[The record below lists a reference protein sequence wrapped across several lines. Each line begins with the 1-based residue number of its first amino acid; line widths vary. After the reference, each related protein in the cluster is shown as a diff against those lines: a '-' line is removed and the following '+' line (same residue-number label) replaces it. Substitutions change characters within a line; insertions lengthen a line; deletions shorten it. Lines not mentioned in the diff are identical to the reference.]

1 MKEKRQYGV
10 NSMFSSLPIYE
21 TPIQRH
27 IFLDKIHNWT
37 KNLEISMCTAINYL
51 YNGMLLR
58 LKKILYLASPE
69 YHEMLFVQKCFLWK
83 QFLLTFKSHT
93 ISWHSTDILFFY
105 HINILLLIDVV
116 DNRNKTKP
124 RKFLVY
130 RDIAI
135 IDINSKTTKIF
146 DGILSD

>member
-1 MKEKRQYGV
+1 
-10 NSMFSSLPIYE
+10 
-21 TPIQRH
+21 
-27 IFLDKIHNWT
+27 
-37 KNLEISMCTAINYL
+37 MCTAINYL

-105 HINILLLIDVV
+105 HINILLLIDAV

-124 RKFLVY
+124 RKFFGLSWY
-130 RDIAI
+130 CNNRYKFKNNKNFRWHSFRLKRWKAQM
-135 IDINSKTTKIF
+135 NT
-146 DGILSD
+146 ILIRYSCISLFKK